1 MPSIRVAA
9 RRGLSTR
16 VSVGG
21 VIEFGLWLLIPYV
34 TMGLTWAFFHADE
47 VRRLEDLLAGEI
59 PAGGGMA
66 AYLLVA
72 ALWPLHVLV
81 PSVCVT

>member
-1 MPSIRVAA
+1 MPSIRTVT
-9 RRGLSTR
+9 RRGLSKR
-16 VSVGG
+16 VSVGAM
-21 VIEFGLWLLIPYV
+21 IEFVLWLLIPYV
-34 TMGLTWAFFHADE
+34 TVGLVWAFFHADE
-47 VRRLEDLLAGEI
+47 VRRLEDVLAGAI

-72 ALWPLHVLV
+72 ALWPLHVLI

>member
-1 MPSIRVAA
+1 MPSIRIAA

-34 TMGLTWAFFHADE
+34 TMGLAWAFFHADE

>member
-1 MPSIRVAA
+1 MPSVRTAT
-9 RRGLSTR
+9 RHGLSKR

-21 VIEFGLWLLIPYV
+21 MVEFGLWLLIPYV
-34 TMGLTWAFFHADE
+34 TLGLVWAFFHADE